1 MAYSNKSPALYRMEY
16 VRYLRI
22 AVANIFRRYIDFQD
36 YIPKKYDYNDENSVK
51 INVYTPPNYDMMT
64 YHALGK
70 TIRSRFANSTAQPSV
85 LP

>member
-1 MAYSNKSPALYRMEY
+1 MEY

-22 AVANIFRRYIDFQD
+22 AVANMFRRYIDFQD
-36 YIPKKYDYNDENSVK
+36 YFPKKYDYNDDNSVK

-70 TIRSRFANSTAQPSV
+70 TIRSRIPSSTAQPSV

>member
-1 MAYSNKSPALYRMEY
+1 MEY

-22 AVANIFRRYIDFQD
+22 AVANMFRRYIDFQD
-36 YIPKKYDYNDENSVK
+36 YIPKKYDCTDENATK
-51 INVYTPPNYDMMT
+51 INIYTPPSYDMMT

-70 TIRSRFANSTAQPSV
+70 TTRSRVPSSKAQLSV